1 MTERIIEIAE
11 QAAFLNLSNNLLSI
25 RIKDDPPVTVPV
37 GEVQCLILANPA
49 VTVTGALLAALAEN
63 GAIVVI
69 SGKDRLPMITDK
81 QFGDMVSLYGKRIE
95 EVEKKPEQLLLF

>member
-37 GEVQCLILANPA
+37 GEV
-49 VTVTGALLAALAEN
+49 
-63 GAIVVI
+63 
-69 SGKDRLPMITDK
+69 
-81 QFGDMVSLYGKRIE
+81 
-95 EVEKKPEQLLLF
+95 